1 MASRA
6 LNRNIGTSYKKLV
19 AIQNLSHEHFNGINI
34 FDGRSSTFQ
43 VRTIN
48 TLCRKTN
55 LPNNA
60 SDYNGMCKSNLSSK
74 SFAKGKWIWKI
85 RLNIVR
91 NFLPFLKVHR
101 CYYHLDF
108 SSKSE
113 DVGKSPAKK
122 KYTPKVK
129 LDFYY
134 DTISPYSWF
143 AFEILQRYKPV
154 WNLDINYKPVFMAG
168 LTKVCLPNFRW
179 RQYNLVSF
187 YFNVLTSFSSN
198 DSTFFISAK

>member
-74 SFAKGKWIWKI
+74 SFAKGK
-85 RLNIVR
+85 
-91 NFLPFLKVHR
+91 
-101 CYYHLDF
+101 
-108 SSKSE
+108 
-113 DVGKSPAKK
+113 
-122 KYTPKVK
+122 
-129 LDFYY
+129 
-134 DTISPYSWF
+134 
-143 AFEILQRYKPV
+143 
-154 WNLDINYKPVFMAG
+154 
-168 LTKVCLPNFRW
+168 
-179 RQYNLVSF
+179 
-187 YFNVLTSFSSN
+187 
-198 DSTFFISAK
+198 